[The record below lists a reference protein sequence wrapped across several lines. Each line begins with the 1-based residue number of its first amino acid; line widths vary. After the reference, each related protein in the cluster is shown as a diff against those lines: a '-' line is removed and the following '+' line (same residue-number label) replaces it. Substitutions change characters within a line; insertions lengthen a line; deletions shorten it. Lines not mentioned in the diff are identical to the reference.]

1 MSTKTTF
8 KRIALVA
15 VAALGLGVLSVAPS
29 SAAVLNLTAVTTAG
43 TATTTTSDS
52 TTGAALAV
60 RYTSNAAGDS
70 VTITSFVS
78 AAPTAAALATAPRI
92 SVLLLDTA
100 TSSGV
105 PTVGT
110 LGTGAGTLGIS
121 GTTNVTGDS
130 VTAIIADTSKTA
142 ANAANFDLFFASATN
157 LVPGT
162 YTITAVITALNAGA
176 APSAAITRDVNI
188 VVSRATTQSTV
199 SSIATSTLG
208 AISTS
213 TALATV
219 SSSNT
224 ARATLVATLLNASS
238 NAASE
243 SLTATI
249 TGPGT
254 IGSGSVVGKSVV
266 LAYTGATTLNVY
278 SDGTAGVSTITVST
292 PSITFPSQTITFYA
306 KSPKTITAAVYNPVL
321 NVGANATAVAATAVD
336 ANGNNW
342 AGALSI
348 KAVAAADALIGGS
361 ATAPVACEYNSTV
374 KTHFCPI
381 TTTGAGT
388 AKYVVVD
395 QSAALGT
402 ETAYGAAMSAATSN
416 EVTVTVSAGAP
427 TTVKI
432 AFDKATYQPF
442 EKALITVTPLDAAG
456 KTLGTKTINSIFAA
470 GGISSNI
477 AFGSQS
483 DTLTSVNVITAAAN
497 DTDVTAG
504 SKTYTV
510 YMPAQGDVTISATGG
525 TGLAAVGQVK
535 VTASATVVNSSV
547 DAATDAANEA
557 TDAANAA
564 TDAALAAADAA
575 DAATAAAQDASD
587 AVAALSASVSK
598 LISSL
603 RAQITSLTNL
613 VIKIQKKVRA

>member
-29 SAAVLNLTAVTTAG
+29 SAAVLNLTATVTAG

-52 TTGAALAV
+52 TTGASLAI
-60 RYTSNAAGDS
+60 RYTSTAQNDS
-70 VTITSFVS
+70 VTVTSFVS
-78 AAPTAAALATAPRI
+78 AAPTANALATAPRI

-100 TSSGV
+100 TSSNEAV
-105 PTVGT
+105 VRT
-110 LGTGAGTLGIS
+110 LGTGAGVLSIGA
-121 GTTNVTGDS
+121 TTNVTGDS
-130 VTAIIADTSKTA
+130 TTAIVAGSGNA

-157 LVPGT
+157 LVAGT
-162 YTITAVITALNAGA
+162 YTITSVITPLNVGA
-176 APSAAITRDVNI
+176 APGTPITRDVNI
-188 VVSRATTQSTV
+188 VVSRAASQATV

-219 SSSNT
+219 SSTNA
-224 ARATLVATLLNASS
+224 ARATLALELKNALSG
-238 NAASE
+238 AASE
-243 SLTATI
+243 SVTATI

-254 IGSGSVVGKSVV
+254 IGAGTVVGKSVV
-266 LAYTGATTLNVY
+266 LAYAGATTLNVY

-292 PSITFPSQTITFYA
+292 ASITFPSQTITFYA

-321 NVGANATAVAATAVD
+321 NVGSNDAAVAATAVD

-342 AGALSI
+342 AGSLYI

-361 ATAPVACEYNSTV
+361 ATAPVLCSYTSSV

-456 KTLGTKTINSIFAA
+456 KTLGTKTINNLFAA

-477 AFGSQS
+477 ALGSQS
-483 DTLTSVNVITAAAN
+483 DTLTSVNVTTAAAN

-510 YMPAQGDVTISATGG
+510 YMPAQGDVTISATGS

-535 VTASATVVNSSV
+535 VTATATVVNSSV

>member
-1 MSTKTTF
+1 VTF
-8 KRIALVA
+8 TAQ
-15 VAALGLGVLSVAPS
+15 AAA
-29 SAAVLNLTAVTTAG
+29 
-43 TATTTTSDS
+43 
-52 TTGAALAV
+52 
-60 RYTSNAAGDS
+60 DS
-70 VTITSFVS
+70 VTVTSFVS
-78 AAPTAAALATAPRI
+78 SRPSGAAAITAQGIVTQLLDTSTSTVIPVLTNADANTLAVRGDSTTVVANVNSATTGQVSANFAYFLATAP
-92 SVLLLDTA
+92 
-100 TSSGV
+100 
-105 PTVGT
+105 TV
-110 LGTGAGTLGIS
+110 
-121 GTTNVTGDS
+121 V
-130 VTAIIADTSKTA
+130 
-142 ANAANFDLFFASATN
+142 
-157 LVPGT
+157 GT
-162 YTITAVITALNAGA
+162 YTITAVVTPYNAGVVGT
-176 APSAAITRDVNI
+176 PVTKTLDI
-188 VVSRATTQSTV
+188 VVSRAAAQSTV
-199 SSIATSTLG
+199 ASIATSTLG
-208 AISTS
+208 AISAS

-219 SSSNT
+219 SSTNT
-224 ARATLVATLLNASS
+224 ERATLVATLLNANS

-243 SLTATI
+243 SITATI
-249 TGPGT
+249 TGPET
-254 IGSGSVVGKSVV
+254 IGAGSVVGKSVV
-266 LAYTGATTLNVY
+266 LAYSGATTLKVY

-306 KSPKTITAAVYNPVL
+306 KSPKTITAAAYAPVL
-321 NVGANATAVAATAVD
+321 NVGPNTSAVAATAVD
-336 ANGNNW
+336 ASGNNW

-348 KAVAAADALIGGS
+348 KAVAAADALVGGS
-361 ATAPVACEYNSTV
+361 ATAPVACVYNSTV

-381 TTTGAGT
+381 TTSTAGT

-395 QSAALGT
+395 KSAALGT
-402 ETAYGAAMSAATSN
+402 ETVYGAAMSAATSN

-427 TTVKI
+427 TTVRI

-456 KTLGTKTINSIFAA
+456 KTLGTKDVNDIFTA

-483 DTLTSVNVITAAAN
+483 DTLTAVNITTAVAN

-510 YMPAQGDVTISATGG
+510 YMPAQGDVTISATGS

-535 VTASATVVNSSV
+535 VTATATVVNSSV

-613 VIKIQKKVRA
+613 VIKIQKKVKA

>member
-8 KRIALVA
+8 KRVALVA

-29 SAAVLNLTAVTTAG
+29 SAAVINLTVTSVNG
-43 TATTTTSDS
+43 TATTAVSDS
-52 TTGAALAV
+52 STGANLRVTFTAQ
-60 RYTSNAAGDS
+60 AASDS
-70 VTITSFVS
+70 VTMTSFVS
-78 AAPTAAALATAPRI
+78 SQPAGSAIPQ
-92 SVLLLDTA
+92 SGVVVHLLDTA
-100 TSSGV
+100 TSTVLPVFSAGAALGATSPLRGDSITVLANVNSATTSQVSANYDLYLLNV
-105 PTVGT
+105 PT
-110 LGTGAGTLGIS
+110 LA
-121 GTTNVTGDS
+121 
-130 VTAIIADTSKTA
+130 
-142 ANAANFDLFFASATN
+142 
-157 LVPGT
+157 GT
-162 YTITAVITALNAGA
+162 YTITTVVTPFSNGVAGT
-176 APSAAITRDVNI
+176 PVTKTSDI
-188 VVSRATTQSTV
+188 VVTRATSQSTV
-199 SSIATSTLG
+199 PSIANSTLG

-219 SSSNT
+219 SATNA
-224 ARATLVATLLNASS
+224 ARATLVATLLNASG

-254 IGSGSVVGKSVV
+254 IGSGTVVGKSVV
-266 LAYTGATTLNVY
+266 LAYSGATTLNVF

-361 ATAPVACEYNSTV
+361 ATAPVACEYNATV

-402 ETAYGAAMSAATSN
+402 ETAYAAAMSAATSN